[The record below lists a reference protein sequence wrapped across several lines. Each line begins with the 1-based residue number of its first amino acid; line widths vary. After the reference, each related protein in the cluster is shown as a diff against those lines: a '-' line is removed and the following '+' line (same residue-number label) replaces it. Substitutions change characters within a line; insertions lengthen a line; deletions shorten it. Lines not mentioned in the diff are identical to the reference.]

1 MKSAPEVLNA
11 VVDVVLAFR
20 PQSKSKKKKKRKQ
33 KKKENSPK
41 RRTLKI

>member
-20 PQSKSKKKKKRKQ
+20 PQSKSKKKKRKQ